1 MFPVSVV
8 KNIDE
13 SLKYI
18 VDNIEAESSDLSV
31 LAARKFCY
39 SVTQISLELTIKES
53 RKFNVLEEF
62 IIRAGM
68 EFNPPPTANDL
79 ASILGLDSVF
89 VKSTIANLQ
98 SLQTLA
104 DTSQIT
110 VTNEGGLFYAQG
122 SVPKP
127 PYSIPLY
134 AITDNLAG
142 KITLQYESLDDVV
155 INQPDLAEFVNIEVE
170 TPVISELQ
178 LADIQEIL
186 QSSDLPLHVPAEGKF
201 VTDFKVKG
209 VKQKIKKNI
218 SLFVIFDRNQD
229 KLNIQLRSGKEILE
243 PATKKIEELYN
254 LEKISLEELCQ
265 LSQENINL
273 QRESILIDNSIS
285 CVD

>member
-1 MFPVSVV
+1 MFPASVV
-8 KNIDE
+8 KQIDE
-13 SLKYI
+13 NLKYI
-18 VDNIEAESSDLSV
+18 VEKIETENSGLLV
-31 LAARKFCY
+31 LAARLFGY
-39 SVTQISLELTIKES
+39 TVTQNFLELTIKES

-110 VTNEGGLFYAQG
+110 VTAEGSLFYAQG

-127 PYSIPLY
+127 PYSMQIY

-142 KITLQYESLDDVV
+142 KITFQYESLEDVV
-155 INQPDLAEFVNIEVE
+155 IKQPDLAEFVNIEVKI
-170 TPVISELQ
+170 TPISRLQ
-178 LADIQEIL
+178 LADIQDII
-186 QSSDLPLHVPAEGKF
+186 QSCNLPLHVPTEGKF

-209 VKQKIKKNI
+209 STQTIGRNI
-218 SLFVIFDRNQD
+218 SLFVVFDENLN
-229 KLNIQLRSGKEILE
+229 KLNIEIRSGQEILE
-243 PATKKIEELYN
+243 AATKKIEELYN
-254 LEKISLEELCQ
+254 DKKISLEELCQ
-265 LSQENINL
+265 LSEETIHLKSNP
-273 QRESILIDNSIS
+273 D
-285 CVD
+285 

>member
-1 MFPVSVV
+1 MEVLLMFPASVV
-8 KNIDE
+8 KQIDE
-13 SLKYI
+13 NLKYI
-18 VDNIEAESSDLSV
+18 VEKIETENSGLLV
-31 LAARKFCY
+31 LAARLFGY
-39 SVTQISLELTIKES
+39 TVTQNFLELTIKES

-110 VTNEGGLFYAQG
+110 VTAEGSLFYAQG

-127 PYSIPLY
+127 PYSMQIY

-142 KITLQYESLDDVV
+142 KITFQYESLEDVV
-155 INQPDLAEFVNIEVE
+155 IKQPDLAEFVNIEVKI
-170 TPVISELQ
+170 TPISRLQ
-178 LADIQEIL
+178 LADIQDII
-186 QSSDLPLHVPAEGKF
+186 QSCNLPLHVPTEGKF

-209 VKQKIKKNI
+209 STQTIGRNI
-218 SLFVIFDRNQD
+218 SLFVVFDENLN
-229 KLNIQLRSGKEILE
+229 KLNIEIRNGQEILE
-243 PATKKIEELYN
+243 AATKKIEELYN
-254 LEKISLEELCQ
+254 DKKISLEELCQ
-265 LSQENINL
+265 LSEETIHLKSNP
-273 QRESILIDNSIS
+273 DYG
-285 CVD
+285 

>member
-1 MFPVSVV
+1 MFPASVV
-8 KNIDE
+8 KQIDE
-13 SLKYI
+13 NLKYI
-18 VDNIEAESSDLSV
+18 VEKIEAENSGLLV
-31 LAARKFCY
+31 LAARQFGY
-39 SVTQISLELTIKES
+39 TVTQNFLELTIKES

-110 VTNEGGLFYAQG
+110 VTAEGSLFYAQG

-127 PYSIPLY
+127 PYSMQIY

-142 KITLQYESLDDVV
+142 KITFQYESLEDVV
-155 INQPDLAEFVNIEVE
+155 IKQPDLAEFVNIEVKI
-170 TPVISELQ
+170 TPISRLQ
-178 LADIQEIL
+178 LADIQDII
-186 QSSDLPLHVPAEGKF
+186 QSCNLPLHVPTEGKF

-209 VKQKIKKNI
+209 ITQTIERNI
-218 SLFVIFDRNQD
+218 SLFVVFDENLN
-229 KLNIQLRSGKEILE
+229 KLNIEIRSGQEILE
-243 PATKKIEELYN
+243 AATKKIEELYN
-254 LEKISLEELCQ
+254 DKKISLEELCQ
-265 LSQENINL
+265 LSEETIHLKSNP
-273 QRESILIDNSIS
+273 D
-285 CVD
+285 

>member
-1 MFPVSVV
+1 MFPASVV
-8 KNIDE
+8 KQIDE
-13 SLKYI
+13 NLKYI
-18 VDNIEAESSDLSV
+18 VEKIEAENSGLLV
-31 LAARKFCY
+31 LAARQFGY
-39 SVTQISLELTIKES
+39 TVTQNFLELTIKES

-110 VTNEGGLFYAQG
+110 VTAEGSLFYAQG

-127 PYSIPLY
+127 PYSMQIY

-142 KITLQYESLDDVV
+142 KITFQYESLEDVV
-155 INQPDLAEFVNIEVE
+155 IKQPDLAEFVNIEVKI
-170 TPVISELQ
+170 TPISRLQ
-178 LADIQEIL
+178 LADIQDII
-186 QSSDLPLHVPAEGKF
+186 QSCNLPLHVPTEGKF

-209 VKQKIKKNI
+209 STQTIGRNI
-218 SLFVIFDRNQD
+218 SLFVVFDENLN
-229 KLNIQLRSGKEILE
+229 KLNIEIRSGQEILE
-243 PATKKIEELYN
+243 AATKKIEELYN
-254 LEKISLEELCQ
+254 DKKISLEELCQ
-265 LSQENINL
+265 LSEETIHLKSNP
-273 QRESILIDNSIS
+273 D
-285 CVD
+285 

>member
-1 MFPVSVV
+1 MEVLLMFPASVV
-8 KNIDE
+8 KKIDE

-18 VDNIEAESSDLSV
+18 VDKIEAENSGLSV
-31 LAARKFCY
+31 LAARQFGY
-39 SVTQISLELTIKES
+39 TVTQNSLELTIKES

-104 DTSQIT
+104 DTPQIT
-110 VTNEGGLFYAQG
+110 VTAEGSLFYAQG

-127 PYSIPLY
+127 PYSIQIY

-142 KITLQYESLDDVV
+142 KITFQYESLEDVV
-155 INQPDLAEFVNIEVE
+155 IKQPDLAGFVNIEAKI
-170 TPVISELQ
+170 PVISSLQ
-178 LADIQEIL
+178 LADIQEII
-186 QSSDLPLHVPAEGKF
+186 QSCNLPFHVPTEGKF

-209 VKQKIKKNI
+209 ITQTIERSI
-218 SLFVIFDRNQD
+218 SLFVIFDENQD
-229 KLNIQLRSGKEILE
+229 ELNIQIRSGKEVLE
-243 PATKKIEELYN
+243 VATKKIEELYN
-254 LEKISLEELCQ
+254 EKKISLEELCQ
-265 LSQENINL
+265 LSVRSDPLIN
-273 QRESILIDNSIS
+273 
-285 CVD
+285 

>member
-1 MFPVSVV
+1 MFPASVV
-8 KNIDE
+8 KQIDE
-13 SLKYI
+13 NLKYI
-18 VDNIEAESSDLSV
+18 VEKIETENSGLLV
-31 LAARKFCY
+31 LAARLFGY
-39 SVTQISLELTIKES
+39 TVTQNFLELTIKES

-110 VTNEGGLFYAQG
+110 VTAEGSLFYAQG

-127 PYSIPLY
+127 PYSMQIY

-142 KITLQYESLDDVV
+142 KIIFQYESLEDVV
-155 INQPDLAEFVNIEVE
+155 IKQPDLAEFVNIEVKI
-170 TPVISELQ
+170 TPISRLQ
-178 LADIQEIL
+178 LADIQDII
-186 QSSDLPLHVPAEGKF
+186 QSCNLPLHVPTEGKF

-209 VKQKIKKNI
+209 STQTIGRNI
-218 SLFVIFDRNQD
+218 SLFVVFDENLN
-229 KLNIQLRSGKEILE
+229 KLNIEIRSGQEILE
-243 PATKKIEELYN
+243 AATKKIEELYN
-254 LEKISLEELCQ
+254 DKKISLEELCQ
-265 LSQENINL
+265 LSEETIHLKSNP
-273 QRESILIDNSIS
+273 D
-285 CVD
+285 